1 LEQLNALRSLGR
13 FDLIERDALGA
24 GVAPTVVGEE
34 TPPISRESI
43 HFRELPPFVR
53 DLEDAV
59 TSRRME
65 LHALQLTGAGQT
77 FPNTGAHQ
85 ICETTQ

>member
-24 GVAPTVVGEE
+24 GVALTVVGEE
-34 TPPISRESI
+34 TPPISRQSI

-53 DLEDAV
+53 ISKTRSPRGV
-59 TSRRME
+59 WNCMRFS
-65 LHALQLTGAGQT
+65 
-77 FPNTGAHQ
+77 
-85 ICETTQ
+85 